1 MVLSAVS
8 RVNRPILFPEY
19 RIEEINV
26 YTTVTLLTRKCNRA
40 FSLISFSDGCAM
52 VDNWDTEEPQNKN
65 KGNSLC
71 RKLFGKGDDI
81 TKEPDPYPF
90 KRLFRNDEYC
100 VLKV

>member
-1 MVLSAVS
+1 MV
-8 RVNRPILFPEY
+8 
-19 RIEEINV
+19 
-26 YTTVTLLTRKCNRA
+26 C
-40 FSLISFSDGCAM
+40 FSDGCAM